1 MPEFDGEGSLRTVEP
16 PKSQEEESGG
26 EGEESGEEDDEYGHI
41 HIVNLH
47 KGEEPLGIQLTHYTS
62 SEDM

>member
-1 MPEFDGEGSLRTVEP
+1 MRAVEHL
-16 PKSQEEESGG
+16 KSQEEESGG
-26 EGEESGEEDDEYGHI
+26 DGEESGEEDDDYGHI

-62 SEDM
+62 PDNM